1 MRGLP
6 DLGIEPQEKKAVM
19 KNKAKIKVVL
29 DVIMTAML
37 IAQMAYHVAGDKVHE
52 ITGSLLLLLFIT
64 HNILNR
70 NWYKGLLKGKYGAA
84 RIIRTIINFLLA
96 ISMLGMIVSGIMLS
110 PLSYLLSFRS
120 GMLGRRLHMLSTAWG
135 FILVSAHLG
144 LHWGKVAGMI
154 TRLTRGR
161 IPPLILRLAALG
173 IASYGVYAF
182 FIRQFGQ
189 KMFLLID
196 YAFFD
201 YEEPAIFFFIDYIAV
216 MGLFVCVG
224 YYAVKLAQKKRS
236 WEISPDLD

>member
-1 MRGLP
+1 M
-6 DLGIEPQEKKAVM
+6 KTKAR
-19 KNKAKIKVVL
+19 IKVVL

-37 IAQMAYHVAGDKVHE
+37 IAQMAYHVIGDKVHE
-52 ITGSLLLLLFIT
+52 ITGSLLLLLFIV

-70 NWYKGLLKGKYGAA
+70 NWYKGLLKGKYGAT
-84 RIIRTIINFLLA
+84 RIIRTSINLLLA

-144 LHWGKVAGMI
+144 LHWDRVVGMI
-154 TRLTRGR
+154 TRFTHGR
-161 IPPLILRLAALG
+161 IPPLVFRLAALG

-182 FIRQFGQ
+182 FIRQLVH

-196 YAFFD
+196 YDFFD
-201 YEEPAIFFFIDYIAV
+201 DEEPAVFFFIDYIAV
-216 MGLFVCVG
+216 MGLLACVG

-236 WEISPDLD
+236 GGISPDLD